1 MSRPNVR
8 TPANALRDI
17 TNKLPQKTVRNSKES
32 SKQQK
37 KSVTK
42 QRQKG
47 TLEKGTLDLNTKP
60 NVEEEEIE
68 YGPSPVEELPYE
80 PFDEDLK
87 FDWEP
92 LRNMARVPSYEI
104 ENIELTFPKI
114 DPDDYRSR
122 EVIDDYGK

>member
-1 MSRPNVR
+1 TTQMSRPNVR

-17 TNKLPQKTVRNSKES
+17 TNKLPQKTK
-32 SKQQK
+32 
-37 KSVTK
+37 
-42 QRQKG
+42 KG
-47 TLEKGTLDLNTKP
+47 TLELNTKP